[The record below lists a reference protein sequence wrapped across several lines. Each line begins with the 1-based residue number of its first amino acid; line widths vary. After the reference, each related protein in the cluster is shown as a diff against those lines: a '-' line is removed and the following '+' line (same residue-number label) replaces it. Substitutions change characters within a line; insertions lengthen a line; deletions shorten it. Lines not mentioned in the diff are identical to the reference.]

1 MAASA
6 VVGADGTAKKCKAN
20 FVQTGG
26 DADSGTCTLCEK
38 GATKAEAAFAVA
50 GTANTGWGSCSATG
64 LTFIAGQAHPTGC
77 AAGYAQTT
85 GGVAGADA
93 ANVCTA
99 CSNSGSSSASLF
111 AGAVSARYA
120 GRCSGTTGYLFDLNA
135 AATGCAEGYVQT
147 ATSQAVGTTA
157 GTTDT
162 CTKCPA
168 GSTAA
173 KSKFEST
180 QSLRSR
186 CTGAT
191 NGYTYSAGSIA
202 ATGCATNYVQ
212 TAASTCM
219 PCDATAQT
227 CLLRSSKVPTFGA
240 YTRTIR
246 GFEVQISN
254 YQAGFTWACTATG
267 GSCSVTATGLARVT
281 GVAHATASV
290 ATITTAKAGFLAGS
304 AASAST
310 ESLNDPGPALPTRPT
325 DVAASVLA
333 TYTATV
339 EVTMSLSG
347 LTKTNFEKPAVQSAI
362 KKGLARS
369 YGVAKSQVTFTN
381 IVAARRLATRTR
393 RLAGGVSFTVV
404 IAVLPAQKASLQA
417 AVAATSTTTLVST
430 LRAEMVSAGQA
441 SNMDAGFGA
450 TPVLVTAAP
459 TLAPVV
465 VVKGAASQCSLTV
478 AAVLVALGVHAS
490 A

>member
-1 MAASA
+1 MCPN
-6 VVGADGTAKKCKAN
+6 GGTSPKS
-20 FVQTGG
+20 TW
-26 DADSGTCTLCEK
+26 
-38 GATKAEAAFAVA
+38 AVA
-50 GTANTGWGSCSATG
+50 
-64 LTFIAGQAHPTGC
+64 
-77 AAGYAQTT
+77 AADRST
-85 GGVAGADA
+85 
-93 ANVCTA
+93 
-99 CSNSGSSSASLF
+99 
-111 AGAVSARYA
+111 
-120 GRCSGTTGYLFDLNA
+120 CSGTMD
-135 AATGCAEGYVQT
+135 
-147 ATSQAVGTTA
+147 
-157 GTTDT
+157 
-162 CTKCPA
+162 
-168 GSTAA
+168 
-173 KSKFEST
+173 
-180 QSLRSR
+180 
-186 CTGAT
+186 
-191 NGYTYSAGSIA
+191 GYTYSAGSITR
-202 ATGCATNYVQ
+202 TGCATNYHES
-212 TAASTCM
+212 AAGTCM

-227 CLLRSSKVPTFGA
+227 CLLRSARTPAFGA

-310 ESLNDPGPALPTRPT
+310 ESLNDPGSYQSYHSYAPPTVAAALPAE
-325 DVAASVLA
+325 VAASVLA

-347 LTKTNFEKPAVQSAI
+347 LTKTNFEKPAVQIAI

-369 YGVAKSQVTFTN
+369 YGVAKNQVTFTN
-381 IVAARRLATRTR
+381 VVAARRLATRTR

-404 IAVLPAQKASLQA
+404 VAVLPAQKAALQA
-417 AVAATSTTTLVST
+417 TVAATSTTTLVST

-459 TLAPVV
+459 TAAPTAAAVTD
-465 VVKGAASQCSLTV
+465 AASQCSLTV
-478 AAVLVALGVHAS
+478 AAVLVALAMHSS